1 VDLLRAEI
9 APRALAGIFCVL
21 LLAAV
26 SSLVALLLAYLLA
39 HGFTPFA
46 FERYTRLVGHVFNP
60 VVALVFVLKTGALA
74 LAVSVVPIG
83 SALHGR
89 EAGAGLAGR
98 ELQALVRMF
107 LVVLAIEIAGL
118 AGNYL

>member
-1 VDLLRAEI
+1 MRRAATPLRAVCC
-9 APRALAGIFCVL
+9 AL

-26 SSLVALLLAYLLA
+26 SSALALVLAYLLA
-39 HGFTPFA
+39 HGFSPWA
-46 FERYTRLVGHVFNP
+46 LDGYTRLVGHVFNP
-60 VVALVFVLKTGALA
+60 VVSVVFVLKTGALA

-89 EAGAGLAGR
+89 DGGGR
-98 ELQALVRMF
+98 AALELQGLLRMF
-107 LVVLAIEIAGL
+107 VVMLVVEIAAL